1 MVRKIV
7 ALQLAN
13 NAMLWSVIKQV
24 LVGHRQRP
32 PFKFALVNV
41 RIYSENLTLISAL
54 IGLNVP
60 YFNLSYKIQ

>member
-1 MVRKIV
+1 MRKIV

-13 NAMLWSVIKQV
+13 MPWSVIKQV

-41 RIYSENLTLISAL
+41 RIYSENLTSDIVELEES
-54 IGLNVP
+54 
-60 YFNLSYKIQ
+60 